1 MVKSRMGTKSVI
13 LHSLS
18 YELLLGYLEY
28 GQRVLNVLKKRIG
41 VVLILVIALCIYAN
55 KHRDEK
61 KENQLNRSLVEGDV
75 KSPAV

>member
-18 YELLLGYLEY
+18 CELLLGYLEY

-41 VVLILVIALCIYAN
+41 VVLILV
-55 KHRDEK
+55 KSVM
-61 KENQLNRSLVEGDV
+61 SLESRIMV
-75 KSPAV
+75 

>member
-28 GQRVLNVLKKRIG
+28 GQRVLNVLKNNG
-41 VVLILVIALCIYAN
+41 LELF
-55 KHRDEK
+55 
-61 KENQLNRSLVEGDV
+61 
-75 KSPAV
+75 

>member
-28 GQRVLNVLKKRIG
+28 GQRVLNVLK
-41 VVLILVIALCIYAN
+41 
-55 KHRDEK
+55 ET
-61 KENQLNRSLVEGDV
+61 NRSCSVFGDRFV
-75 KSPAV
+75 HLREQAS